1 MTAIG
6 EALWPQD
13 REIVARLMR
22 DYANSLEI
30 DLGFQGFAA
39 ELAGLPGTYARPNGV
54 VLIAREEGEAAGIV
68 AYRPQGDRVC
78 EMKRLYVRPSF
89 RSTGLGRRLC
99 EALIE
104 DARAHGY
111 RRMLLDTVA
120 SMAAA
125 RRLYAALGFR
135 PTAPYYDNPLPG
147 AAYLA
152 LDL

>member
-1 MTAIG
+1 MTVIG
-6 EALWPQD
+6 EARWPQD

-22 DYANSLEI
+22 DYADSLDI
-30 DLGFQGFAA
+30 DLAFQGFAA
-39 ELAGLPGTYARPNGV
+39 ELDGLPGNYARPNGV
-54 VLIAREEGEAAGIV
+54 VLIARQESEAAGVV
-68 AYRPQGDRVC
+68 AYRPPRDRVC

-89 RSTGLGRRLC
+89 RGAGLGRFLC
-99 EALIE
+99 EALIK

-125 RRLYAALGFR
+125 RRLYAGLGFR